1 MTSQL
6 SWVDGCFDCFTNKLH
21 EAMKPIVDAANGSW
35 KVCMNTLVGQ
45 IDTIFSSMETQTSN
59 GIEQH
64 KQL

>member
-1 MTSQL
+1 
-6 SWVDGCFDCFTNKLH
+6 
-21 EAMKPIVDAANGSW
+21 MKPIVYADNGSW

-45 IDTIFSSMETQTSN
+45 IDKIFSFMETQTSD